1 MCPRYLENSVSTRD
15 EPSTYVTISSQ
26 GNLEFMKFSCSALLF
41 DNDGVLVDSHQT
53 AKAAWDVW
61 ATEFSLGYD
70 LDKANNA
77 GRRAEDMVRELVS
90 AEQFIVA
97 NDRINELEQN
107 TAHLTIALPGARELT
122 SSLKPGIWTICTSA
136 NPNLGR
142 ARLEAAGIVI
152 PKELVTGDDVAQ
164 GKPHP
169 DPYLLGAK
177 NLGFD
182 PQDCVVF
189 EDADAGVISAIE
201 AGVGLVIGVGKKAVK
216 SQADIVVKDLTGIT
230 FDGEELFIPDS
241 IRMR

>member
-1 MCPRYLENSVSTRD
+1 
-15 EPSTYVTISSQ
+15 
-26 GNLEFMKFSCSALLF
+26 MKFSCSALLF
-41 DNDGVLVDSHQT
+41 DNDGVLVDSHQA

-61 ATEFSLGYD
+61 ATEFSPGYD

-90 AEQFIVA
+90 PELFVSA
-97 NDRINELEQN
+97 NDRINALEQD
-107 TAHLTIALPGARELT
+107 TAHMTVPLAGAKELLESLPIGV
-122 SSLKPGIWTICTSA
+122 WTICTSA

-142 ARLEAAGIVI
+142 ARLEAAGLPI
-152 PKELVTGDDVAQ
+152 PKELVTGDDVQ
-164 GKPHP
+164 RGKPFP

-189 EDADAGVISAIE
+189 EDAEAGVISAIE
-201 AGVGLVIGVGKKAVK
+201 AGVGLVIGVGKKAMK
-216 SQADIVVKDLTGIT
+216 SDADIVVKELTGIT

>member
-1 MCPRYLENSVSTRD
+1 
-15 EPSTYVTISSQ
+15 
-26 GNLEFMKFSCSALLF
+26 MKYSCSALLF
-41 DNDGVLVDSHQT
+41 DNDGVLVDSHKA

-61 ATEFSLGYD
+61 AKEYSPGYD

-77 GRRAEDMVRELVS
+77 GRRAD
-90 AEQFIVA
+90 
-97 NDRINELEQN
+97 
-107 TAHLTIALPGARELT
+107 
-122 SSLKPGIWTICTSA
+122 SLKAGVWTVCTSA
-136 NPNLGR
+136 NPSLGR

-152 PKELVTGDDVAQ
+152 PKELVTGDDVQ
-164 GKPHP
+164 RGKPFP

-182 PQDCVVF
+182 TQDCVVF

-216 SQADIVVKDLTGIT
+216 SDADIVVKDLTGIT

-241 IRMR
+241 IRLR